1 MADNPN
7 DARTYGRKVNR
18 PLRCARE
25 DEIFGIC
32 FGRFFKKECEGQF
45 WGLFKPL
52 ALSAKKIFC
61 AGGRWSNPPRG
72 RGSTPLFGNLQYPM
86 NGGRGGRPPNPHPS
100 WWVGGNPRPP
110 PAFCISGGAR
120 RGQNCPSAQKEL
132 SLCGCCGGWGGGVT
146 TARPSRTAL
155 HPAPLPLM

>member
-110 PAFCISGGAR
+110 PRPSVSPEEPAGVKIVLRHKRNFPCAGAVVD
-120 RGQNCPSAQKEL
+120 
-132 SLCGCCGGWGGGVT
+132 GGGVT